1 MLNKTDLSN
10 AVSEGI
16 ITREQEI
23 QLNAFSERTHAND
36 ENPLYQVSETR
47 DEPFRLLRG
56 FRDIFIALGIAFLA
70 VGATVLYTSSHT
82 SALFYFGPAFS
93 DYDWYAG
100 FWPAIASAA
109 VLLAIGIA
117 IAEIVTRK
125 LRLPLSSLVL
135 SLAIAYWA
143 GLFGV
148 QCLAPLASL
157 LDQSKTPSFPI
168 GIAGFFLSAFIGIS
182 LFYLRYRLPF
192 VMLVVAGTLV
202 GLGLSVISSMW
213 PEFASQNLRF
223 VIGGLGALVFV
234 VAMNFDLK
242 DRLRIT
248 RFSEIAF
255 WLHLLAAPLMIHSFL
270 RTHSL
275 AQNDVPLIL
284 TVFAIL
290 TFIALVIDRRAVLVS
305 SLVYMGGA
313 FAQIVLALGLQGSML
328 FAVPILSI
336 GVLVVVL
343 GIGWT
348 PLRRLVLSITP
359 SAITDR
365 VPPIASVG
373 AIGAKEGLAAT
384 TT

>member
-16 ITREQEI
+16 IAREQEI
-23 QLNAFSERTHAND
+23 QLNAFSARSHAND

-109 VLLAIGIA
+109 VLLVIGIA

-148 QCLAPLASL
+148 QCLAPLASF

-202 GLGLSVISSMW
+202 GLGLSVISSLW

-234 VAMNFDLK
+234 VAMNFDLT

-313 FAQIVLALGLQGSML
+313 FVQIVLALGLQGSML

>member
-202 GLGLSVISSMW
+202 GLGLSVISSLW

-234 VAMNFDLK
+234 VAMNFDLT

-313 FAQIVLALGLQGSML
+313 FVQIVLALGLQGSML

-365 VPPIASVG
+365 VPPIAVVNTAG
-373 AIGAKEGLAAT
+373 PKEIPAAAT
-384 TT
+384 

>member
-70 VGATVLYTSSHT
+70 VGASVVYKSFHT

-100 FWPAIASAA
+100 FWPAIAGAA
-109 VLLAIGIA
+109 VLLVIGFA

-157 LDQSKTPSFPI
+157 LDQSKPPPFPI

-223 VIGGLGALVFV
+223 VIGGLGALVFA
-234 VAMNFDLK
+234 VAMSFDLK

-270 RTHSL
+270 QTNSL
-275 AQNDVPLIL
+275 AQNDAPLIL

-290 TFIALVIDRRAVLVS
+290 TFIALVIDRRAILVS
-305 SLVYMGGA
+305 SLIYMGGA
-313 FAQIVLALGLQGSML
+313 FAQIVIALGLQGSML

-359 SAITDR
+359 SAIADR
-365 VPPIASVG
+365 VPPIA
-373 AIGAKEGLAAT
+373 IGEPPGPEAEAVAAGT
-384 TT
+384 

>member
-168 GIAGFFLSAFIGIS
+168 GIAGFFFSAFIGIS

-202 GLGLSVISSMW
+202 GLGLSVISSLW

-270 RTHSL
+270 QTNSL
-275 AQNDVPLIL
+275 AQNNVPLIL

-313 FAQIVLALGLQGSML
+313 FVQIVLALGLQGSML

-365 VPPIASVG
+365 VPPIAVVNTAG
-373 AIGAKEGLAAT
+373 PKEIPAAAT
-384 TT
+384 

>member
-202 GLGLSVISSMW
+202 GLGLSVISSLW

-234 VAMNFDLK
+234 VAMNFDLT

-365 VPPIASVG
+365 VPPIAVVNTAG
-373 AIGAKEGLAAT
+373 PKEIPAAAT
-384 TT
+384 

>member
-202 GLGLSVISSMW
+202 GLGLSVISSLW

-270 RTHSL
+270 RTNSL

>member
-313 FAQIVLALGLQGSML
+313 FVQIVLALGLQGSML

-365 VPPIASVG
+365 VPPIAVVNTAG
-373 AIGAKEGLAAT
+373 PKEIPAAAT
-384 TT
+384 

>member
-202 GLGLSVISSMW
+202 GLGLSVISSLW

-313 FAQIVLALGLQGSML
+313 FVQIVLALGLQGSML

-365 VPPIASVG
+365 VPPIAVVNTAG
-373 AIGAKEGLAAT
+373 PKEIPAAAT
-384 TT
+384 

>member
-202 GLGLSVISSMW
+202 GLGLSVISSLW

-270 RTHSL
+270 QTNSL
-275 AQNDVPLIL
+275 AQNDAPLIL

-290 TFIALVIDRRAVLVS
+290 TFIALVIDRRAILVS
-305 SLVYMGGA
+305 SLIYMGGA
-313 FAQIVLALGLQGSML
+313 FAQIVIALGLQGSML

-359 SAITDR
+359 SAIADR
-365 VPPIASVG
+365 VPPIA
-373 AIGAKEGLAAT
+373 IGEPPGPEAEAVAAGT
-384 TT
+384 

>member
-313 FAQIVLALGLQGSML
+313 FVQIVLALGLQGSML

>member
-157 LDQSKTPSFPI
+157 LDQSKIPSFPI

-270 RTHSL
+270 QTNSL
-275 AQNDVPLIL
+275 AQNNVPLIL

-313 FAQIVLALGLQGSML
+313 FVQIVLALGLQGSML

>member
-1 MLNKTDLSN
+1 MLNKTDLAN

-23 QLNAFSERTHAND
+23 QLNAFSKRTHAHE

-56 FRDIFIALGIAFLA
+56 FRDIFIALGIAFLS
-70 VGATVLYTSSHT
+70 VGATVLYTS
-82 SALFYFGPAFS
+82 FYSSRVFYLRADFGQN
-93 DYDWYAG
+93 DWPRG
-100 FWPAIASAA
+100 FWSAFA
-109 VLLAIGIA
+109 GVVVLLIVGTV
-117 IAEIVTRK
+117 IAEIVTRR

-143 GLFGV
+143 GLLGALFM
-148 QCLAPLASL
+148 QALISL
-157 LDQSKTPSFPI
+157 IDQPTNQFVSF

-202 GLGLSVISSMW
+202 GLGLSVFSNVW

-223 VIGGLGALVFV
+223 VTGGLGVLVFV

-242 DRLRIT
+242 DRFRIT
-248 RFSEIAF
+248 RFSENAF
-255 WLHLLAAPLMIHSFL
+255 WLHLLAAPLMIHSLL
-270 RTHSL
+270 RTNSL

-284 TVFAIL
+284 AVFAIL
-290 TFIALVIDRRAVLVS
+290 TLVALVIDRRAVLVS
-305 SLVYMGGA
+305 SLVYMGSA

-348 PLRRLVLSITP
+348 PLRRIVLSITP
-359 SAITDR
+359 SAIANR
-365 VPPIASVG
+365 VPPIAISEPTGSEAEAVAAG
-373 AIGAKEGLAAT
+373 A
-384 TT
+384 